1 MYQQA
6 TLSEPQRKILY
17 EIQDSPDE
25 ITDNIIQL
33 IRIIK
38 QTIKYQLNPEDKPII
53 LGQFKSLIEDWEA
66 PGMEIYDD
74 L

>member
-17 EIQDSPDE
+17 EIQDLPDE